1 VGKDTINVTL
11 DRHLWDGLSEFAHE
25 QSLKGQRFPTIKA
38 LRIAVN
44 VFLKLE
50 VREINRVLKRGTRD
64 AG

>member
-38 LRIAVN
+38 LRIAVK
-44 VFLKLE
+44 VFLRLKPK
-50 VREINRVLKRGTRD
+50 EINAVLRRD
-64 AG
+64 P